1 MKDVLEW
8 VDSRKPGVTETEIN
22 RAEEQL
28 GIRLPAEY
36 KELFTLTNNAQ
47 VDEWTLF
54 PIKDPANLKKTWD
67 DLVRQ
72 DSELRDE
79 GMREDLIAIAED
91 GTGDLLCYRR
101 TEEGI
106 DGRVYLWDHE
116 TGEREE
122 LASGLREFILSYE
135 ALEKD
140 WEAEALD

>member
-47 VDEWTLF
+47 VDEWTFF

-72 DSELRDE
+72 NNELRDE
-79 GMREDLIAIAED
+79 GMPEDLIAIAED
-91 GTGDLLCYRR
+91 ETGDLLCYRR

-106 DGRVYLWDHE
+106 DERVYLWDHE